1 MSQFEELLDQLNA
14 EQKEQSTLAK
24 SMPAADAEDDEAI
37 QAAAAEA
44 ELEEELEEEL
54 DDEQDEGLVE
64 TPMTKSMTLDGE
76 EVEVVDAEAL
86 IKSMQDLTGRVG
98 KQEETLTK
106 ALTGTLALVK
116 QQGEMLKS
124 MNARLN
130 KMSKSGAGRKTVL
143 SVHDKPA
150 TGGEEHLAKS
160 EQGMTAGELMAKAH
174 AAFDAGKISGLEL
187 TTIDVSLRGNT
198 QIDQGLLAKAL
209 S

>member
-44 ELEEELEEEL
+44 ELEEELEEEEI
-54 DDEQDEGLVE
+54 DPDAEPVE
-64 TPMTKSMTLDGE
+64 TPMTKSMTIDGE

-86 IKSMQDLTGRVG
+86 VKSMQDLTGRVG

-160 EQGMTAGELMAKAH
+160 EQGMTKADVLAKAH
-174 AAFDAGKISGLEL
+174 AAFDAGKINGLEL

-198 QIDQGLLAKAL
+198 EIDHGLLAKAL